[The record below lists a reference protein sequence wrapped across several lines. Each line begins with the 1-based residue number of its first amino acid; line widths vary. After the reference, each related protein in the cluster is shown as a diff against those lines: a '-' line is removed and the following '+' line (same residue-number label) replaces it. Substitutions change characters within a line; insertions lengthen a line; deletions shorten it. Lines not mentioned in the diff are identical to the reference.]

1 MNRILTAALIAF
13 ACCLPFGGC
22 VKKENVPADNIL
34 LSTDVDTVVREVN
47 SFTDELERAVESAQ
61 EPRAGV
67 DAAQR
72 LLNDRRPVLASK
84 IASVK
89 NGAQLQRDAAARG
102 RWLEAEVDNTNRVH
116 GLGSKLFDATMRDP
130 ELKARLDKLVA
141 DYDSMFKDSPAR

>member
-13 ACCLPFGGC
+13 ACCLPFSGC
-22 VKKENVPADNIL
+22 VKRENVPADNIL
-34 LSTDVDTVVREVN
+34 LSTDVDTVVHEVN

-72 LLNDRRPVLASK
+72 LLDERRPVLAAR

-89 NGAQLQRDAAARG
+89 S
-102 RWLEAEVDNTNRVH
+102 
-116 GLGSKLFDATMRDP
+116 GS
-130 ELKARLDKLVA
+130 
-141 DYDSMFKDSPAR
+141 